1 MKTINLLDTVANI
14 KPISQER
21 LTLIESEYSQLQ
33 NLPSGQ
39 VGTVVEIYKKA
50 DKYYYLVEFA
60 DNNGVEYAMAILQED
75 ELLIL
80 HYELQIA

>member
-1 MKTINLLDTVANI
+1 MKTINLFDTVANI
-14 KPISQER
+14 NPISQER
-21 LTLIESEYSQLQ
+21 LTLVESEYSQLQ

-39 VGTVVEIYKKA
+39 VGTVVEIYEKA
-50 DKYYYLVEFA
+50 DKYYYLVEYA